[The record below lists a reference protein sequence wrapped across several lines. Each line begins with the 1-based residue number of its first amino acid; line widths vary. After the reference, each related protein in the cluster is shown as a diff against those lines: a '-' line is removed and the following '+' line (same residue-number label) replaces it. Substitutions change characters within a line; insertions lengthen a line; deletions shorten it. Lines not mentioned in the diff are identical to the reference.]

1 MEKLNK
7 ELTEVDRKTFNFD
20 LSDLNWPDFIADYVQ
35 VESLKLFILTMVLFT
50 GNKAVCLQGGF
61 VNLG

>member
-20 LSDLNWPDFIADYVQ
+20 LADLHWPDFIALYVK
-35 VESLKLFILTMVLFT
+35 VIFIKSIYF
-50 GNKAVCLQGGF
+50 KRKKSI
-61 VNLG
+61 